1 MSYGYYKLKAI
12 LIGILIFLV
21 LGEVGYRTYVYI
33 FKPLHRP
40 SKIPGFLWEPTPNA
54 DVVEDGIR
62 YKINSDGFRDY
73 EYPTEKSKDTFRI
86 AIIGDSITWGD
97 TELPDTYPKIL
108 EKELRILYRG
118 KKIEVLNF
126 GIRGISSNHHLSLLK
141 ERVLRYA
148 PDLVILGYCLNDI
161 KFPPIY
167 DKPAVM
173 WFLQNSDVA
182 DFIAIR
188 AGAAIQAWQYR
199 TKGWDA
205 YYVEQLKLYEDRQRI
220 LRLKMN
226 LREMITI
233 LGNRSIGF
241 AVVIFPF
248 KQQLIENAPLKP
260 QEALAIIG
268 QEEGIPIIDPLS
280 ELKKYKPHELYL
292 QNEFVHFSPQGNK
305 VVAMSILNFLQSKE
319 LANASR

>member
-21 LGEVGYRTYVYI
+21 FGEVGYRTYVYI

-40 SKIPGFLWEPTPNA
+40 SKISGFLWEPTPNA

-62 YKINSDGFRDY
+62 YKINSNGFRDY
-73 EYPTEKSKDTFRI
+73 EYPIQKPKDTFRI
-86 AIIGDSITWGD
+86 AIIGDSTTWGD

-108 EKELRILYRG
+108 EKELRVLYSG

-126 GIRGISSNHHLSLLK
+126 GIRGISSNHHLNLLK

-161 KFPPIY
+161 KFPSIY
-167 DKPAVM
+167 DKPAAM
-173 WFLQNSDVA
+173 WFLQNSNFA

-188 AGAAIQAWQYR
+188 AGTAIQAWQYG

-205 YYVEQLKLYEDRQRI
+205 YYFEQLKLYEDRQRI
-220 LRLKMN
+220 SMLKAN
-226 LREMITI
+226 LREMKTI
-233 LGNRSIGF
+233 LGNRSIRF

-248 KQQLIENAPLKP
+248 KQQFVENASLKP
-260 QEALAIIG
+260 QEELATIG
-268 QEEGIPIIDPLS
+268 QEEGLSILDPLS
-280 ELKKYKPHELYL
+280 ELKRYKPDELYL
-292 QNEFVHFSPQGNK
+292 KNEFVHFSTQGNK
-305 VVAMSILNFLQSKE
+305 VVAMSILKFLQTKE
-319 LANASR
+319 LVNASR